1 MAVMSDAA
9 VFIDKDG
16 TLIDDVPYNVDPD
29 RIRLA
34 PGVRVGVRR
43 LHERGFR
50 LVVVS
55 NQGGV
60 ARGYFTED
68 ALFGV
73 EERLRDLLRGF
84 GVPLAGFYYCPHD
97 PVGRIKSYATACTCR
112 KPRPGLFQRAAR
124 EGHFDLRRSWCIGDI
139 LDDVEA
145 GHAAGCRS
153 ILIDN
158 GNETRWDLSERRV
171 PDYIARDLDEAAG
184 FIIDS
189 SDPGRP
195 VRPRS
200 FARQ

>member
-16 TLIDDVPYNVDPD
+16 TLVDDVPYNVDPD

-34 PGVRVGVRR
+34 PRVQDGLKR

-50 LVVVS
+50 LVIVS
-55 NQGGV
+55 NQGGI
-60 ARGYFTED
+60 ARGYFTEE
-68 ALFGV
+68 ALSGV
-73 EERLRDLLRGF
+73 EDRLRDLLRRL

-97 PVGRIKSYATACTCR
+97 PSGRIRNYATACTCH

-124 EGHFDLRRSWCIGDI
+124 EGRFDLRRSWCVGDI

-145 GHAAGCRS
+145 GNAAGCRS
-153 ILIDN
+153 VLIDN
-158 GNETRWDLSERRV
+158 GNETRWELSERRV
-171 PDYIARDLDEAAG
+171 PDYIARDVDEAAC
-184 FIIDS
+184 FIIDAS
-189 SDPGRP
+189 GPGRP
-195 VRPRS
+195 VRPYS

>member
-1 MAVMSDAA
+1 MALIRDGAI
-9 VFIDKDG
+9 FINKDG
-16 TLIDDVPYNVDPD
+16 TLVDDVPYNVDPD
-29 RIRLA
+29 RIHLTAGARDGL
-34 PGVRVGVRR
+34 RR
-43 LHERGFR
+43 LCERGFR

-60 ARGYFTED
+60 ARGYFTEESLV
-68 ALFGV
+68 AV

-97 PVGRIKSYATACTCR
+97 PQGRIKSYATSCLCR

-153 ILIDN
+153 VLIDN
-158 GNETRWDLSERRV
+158 GCETKWQLSERRV
-171 PDYIARDLDEAAG
+171 PDYIARNIDEAAG
-184 FIIDS
+184 FIIDAS
-189 SDPGRP
+189 GPGRP
-195 VRPRS
+195 VRPQS